1 MFHSSANPIIRL
13 VFTPILL
20 LFYLQYS
27 GAPTPFIAPIFV
39 VIFLT
44 LMPSKP
50 PPFNMMLKLLV
61 ILSLLSFG
69 IVTLA
74 GALMSS
80 PPSGFLLFT
89 WSLLC
94 WSYYRSHRDPKDIVS
109 TLTLIVVLIIVVT
122 SLQMGVA
129 AGIPWVLFTSFI
141 VALVATYISF
151 WLFPG
156 GDEKDIQPDQTTLDG
171 ANEHIG
177 LIVFKAT
184 ALCVVLYALISSGS
198 SQTLLIAIT
207 FGSMIKHPINQDSHS
222 FGRYRIITTSGS
234 LFTIPCMLAVATGA
248 PTYVVLGVTIFCG
261 LQLACFAI
269 RRQTHLTIYQLLF
282 TNFTVLTY
290 QIINNT
296 GIESFSAQMTRF
308 VSISI
313 AIVLGGVLVLN
324 LFRSEQEVK

>member
-50 PPFNMMLKLLV
+50 PFNMMLKLLV

-80 PPSGFLLFT
+80 PSGFLLFT

-122 SLQMGVA
+122 SQQMGLSLE
-129 AGIPWVLFTSFI
+129 GLPWVLFTSFI

-151 WLFPG
+151 WLFP

-207 FGSMIKHPINQDSHS
+207 FGSMIKHPVNQDSHS
-222 FGRYRIITTSGS
+222 FGRYRIITTSLGI

-313 AIVLGGVLVLN
+313 AIVLGGLVLN

>member
-44 LMPSKP
+44 LMPSK

-122 SLQMGVA
+122 SLQMGLPLE
-129 AGIPWVLFTSFI
+129 GLPWVLFTSFI

-222 FGRYRIITTSGS
+222 FGRYRIITTS
-234 LFTIPCMLAVATGA
+234 
-248 PTYVVLGVTIFCG
+248 
-261 LQLACFAI
+261 
-269 RRQTHLTIYQLLF
+269 
-282 TNFTVLTY
+282 
-290 QIINNT
+290 
-296 GIESFSAQMTRF
+296 
-308 VSISI
+308 
-313 AIVLGGVLVLN
+313 
-324 LFRSEQEVK
+324 